1 MRNKVLVVDDME
13 LNRELLAE
21 ILKDEYDI
29 AMAENGIQAL
39 EYLERENQ
47 GIAVILMDL
56 IMPEMDGFEVLKIM
70 KEKLWIEKIPV
81 LVISGESS
89 IKVEQECFEYG
100 VSDFIHKPFDN
111 VLVKKRVENVVNLFQ
126 YQRGLEHKVAQQTE
140 TLREQNQML
149 QLQAARLRQSTD
161 NIIDILGTVVEYR
174 SVESG
179 EHVKR
184 VKGYTRIVAE
194 ELCKEFPE
202 YGLTKEKIDVIVS
215 ASALHDLGKI
225 AIPDSILMKPGK
237 FTPEEFNCMKAHTV
251 RGCEIVSNIRGVWD
265 EEYAKVGYDICRYHH
280 ERFDGR
286 GYPDGLKGD
295 EIPISAQIVS
305 IADVYDALVN
315 ERVYKNAFKKEK
327 AFHMIMNGEC
337 GTFSPKILECFKNTR
352 EQFEMLAERRAE
364 NGNCV
369 E

>member
-13 LNRELLAE
+13 INRELLAE
-21 ILKDEYDI
+21 ILKKEYDI
-29 AMAENGIQAL
+29 IMAENGKQAL
-39 EYLERENQ
+39 ECLENKNQ
-47 GIAVILMDL
+47 EIAVILMDL
-56 IMPEMDGFEVLKIM
+56 IMPEMDGFAVLKIM
-70 KEKLWIEKIPV
+70 KEKMWIEKIPV

-111 VLVKKRVENVVNLFQ
+111 VLVQKRVENVVNLFQ
-126 YQRGLEHKVAQQTE
+126 YQRELEQKVAQQTE
-140 TLREQNQML
+140 TLREQNKTL
-149 QLQAARLRQSTD
+149 QLQARRLRQSND

-174 SVESG
+174 NVESG

-184 VKGYTRIVAE
+184 VKGYTRIMAE
-194 ELCKEFPE
+194 ELSREYPE
-202 YGLTKEKIDVIVS
+202 YGLTEEKIEVIVS

-251 RGCEIVSNIRGVWD
+251 RGCEIINNIQGVWD
-265 EEYAKVGYDICRYHH
+265 EEYAKIGYEICRYHH

-295 EIPISAQIVS
+295 EIPVSAQIVS
-305 IADVYDALVN
+305 VADVYDALVN
-315 ERVYKNAFKKEK
+315 ERDYKDAYSKEK

-337 GTFSPKILECFKNTR
+337 GIFSPKLMECLKNTR
-352 EQFEMLAERRAE
+352 KKFEELADFSL
-364 NGNCV
+364 GNHK